1 MREWIIKAVKNRDAV
16 NVILAGIDAD
26 KLSSGQ
32 ILITP
37 SILGAVLKIV
47 SDGKFEFYN
56 LAMEGGGVVS
66 LDIKTKNNIAL
77 RYNFKLTTAVI
88 AKGQL
93 ILRAKYTEEKISA
106 GLGSALMNLS
116 GKSGLALVLGK
127 TRGIF
132 VDGSNIEI
140 NLRGIPD
147 FIGISYLRSAPAG
160 LVFSVE

>member
-47 SDGKFEFYN
+47 SDGKFEFSN

-66 LDIKTKNNIAL
+66 LDIKTKSVYEKSHKLRIIISVPSITEKVMIGKRKDEYEPEKNDTAL
-77 RYNFKLTTAVI
+77 YSKGAAV
-88 AKGQL
+88 
-93 ILRAKYTEEKISA
+93 
-106 GLGSALMNLS
+106 
-116 GKSGLALVLGK
+116 
-127 TRGIF
+127 
-132 VDGSNIEI
+132 
-140 NLRGIPD
+140 
-147 FIGISYLRSAPAG
+147 
-160 LVFSVE
+160 